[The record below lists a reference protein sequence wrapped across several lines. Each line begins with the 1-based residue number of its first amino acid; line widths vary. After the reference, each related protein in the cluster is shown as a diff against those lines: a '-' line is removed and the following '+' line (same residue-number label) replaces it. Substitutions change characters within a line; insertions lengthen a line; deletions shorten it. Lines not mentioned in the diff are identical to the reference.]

1 MQEPGVRGWSSAA
14 SPTGEIRAAIRAAAE
29 LSAQQPS
36 REGGPLPQARDA
48 SGSIARECF
57 FNPEVAEGAE

>member
-14 SPTGEIRAAIRAAAE
+14 SPTGEIRAAIRAGAE
-29 LSAQQPS
+29 LSAKQPS

-48 SGSIARECF
+48 SGSIAREYF
-57 FNPEVAEGAE
+57 